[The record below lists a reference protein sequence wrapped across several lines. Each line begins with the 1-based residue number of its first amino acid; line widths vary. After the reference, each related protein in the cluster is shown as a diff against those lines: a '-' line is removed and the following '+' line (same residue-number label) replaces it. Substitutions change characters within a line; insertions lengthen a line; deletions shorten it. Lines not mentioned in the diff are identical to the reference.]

1 MDATIERECSALGGL
16 FQQIITDMKNGTPLW
31 EDLISKA
38 TKLHSCLRAAIL
50 ALSVYLEAFQK
61 IADVAT
67 NARGA
72 TKEIGTALTR
82 ICLRHKAVENR
93 MKSFTSAIMDCL
105 VMPLQEKI
113 EDWKRSL
120 INLDKEHAKEYKKAR
135 AELKKRSTDTLRLQ
149 KKKGRK
155 GQTSHIHAQ
164 IQGQSHGIGQS
175 DSEFNKMLESSA
187 AVIQEKRLSLEETER
202 KAVRAALL
210 EERGRFCLLARFLKP
225 VLDEEIAMLMELTHL
240 QEVSDQLQRHA
251 ASPHHLPP
259 ASEQVITDIK
269 GCDVT
274 QWSLATPPSSPSLSL
289 GSRKSS
295 MCSISSLTSSS
306 SGSCK
311 SHPSPS
317 GHPWHRSLSQSVGAR
332 PSSISSMVMLRH
344 LTNGSS
350 RDSGFTSQD
359 TLYTQPISEHQ
370 VSNVSSQCI
379 QSTGCTV
386 TRPVTTSTWPD
397 LQETSTVYDRQ
408 SQNTVNERPH
418 TISSAYEKGHQRPAL
433 SVYTFQAPDQEGNN
447 CCHSQPA
454 SPVSSSSSCSSS
466 NQQLSRIQLRRN
478 NGNRPP
484 IPNRCSSL
492 ERQTTTVKTE
502 PPSSPRGKPKLPLP
516 AHLAKEL
523 ATHQLQQPMY
533 VNMHELANL
542 AASRA
547 QEMQFPLPP
556 PPTSLPA
563 TGNDKVEGTEKDGG
577 SQTSESSVESS
588 SGYGSQTTLPHS
600 HSTHNQ
606 NENTWN
612 VPGAASALVSRRGSM
627 QQATRPP
634 PPARRTSTIIT
645 ATFSNLV
652 TNPNEES
659 IENII
664 DDTENLPP
672 PPAFLLE
679 GSSPVA
685 SPTPQRSIS
694 VSETVRTLTELRHT
708 PASPSLLRK
717 AAGQVQGHAN
727 TSNVM
732 QHGTILQTTCT
743 SVERS
748 STTSRSTSQERGA
761 HFTQTQIST
770 ATVTNQGQGP
780 GGVGQSF
787 MAALNAKLINSTS
800 GTTTGNSSPKSGR
813 KHSTDQQ
820 LTKNS
825 KTSSGF
831 LETLNAKLAQ
841 QQNLQG
847 NNGTSRSASVRRI
860 MGNRVPILDPVQVR
874 DSLMDQIR
882 RGTSLR
888 KTSGPI
894 NDRSAPKIC

>member
-38 TKLHSCLRAAIL
+38 TKLHSSLRAAIL
-50 ALSVYLEAFQK
+50 ALSTYLEAFQK

-93 MKSFTSAIMDCL
+93 MKSFTSAIMDYL

-164 IQGQSHGIGQS
+164 IQGQIHGVVQS

-317 GHPWHRSLSQSVGAR
+317 GHPWHRSLSQVA
-332 PSSISSMVMLRH
+332 
-344 LTNGSS
+344 
-350 RDSGFTSQD
+350 
-359 TLYTQPISEHQ
+359 
-370 VSNVSSQCI
+370 NVSSQYN

-397 LQETSTVYDRQ
+397 LQETSTTYDRQ
-408 SQNTVNERPH
+408 SQNTINERPH

-492 ERQTTTVKTE
+492 ERPSATVKTE

-556 PPTSLPA
+556 PPSSMPA
-563 TGNDKVEGTEKDGG
+563 SGNDKVEGTEKDGG

-606 NENTWN
+606 TENTWN
-612 VPGAASALVSRRGSM
+612 VPGTASTLLSRRGSM

-645 ATFSNLV
+645 ATFSSLV

-659 IENII
+659 IENIC

-717 AAGQVQGHAN
+717 AGGQGHVN

-732 QHGTILQTTCT
+732 QHSTILQTACT

-748 STTSRSTSQERGA
+748 STTTRSTSKERGT

-770 ATVTNQGQGP
+770 AAVSNQGQGP

-800 GTTTGNSSPKSGR
+800 GNSTGSSSPKPAR

-820 LTKNS
+820 MTKNS

-841 QQNLQG
+841 QQQSLQG
-847 NNGTSRSASVRRI
+847 NNVTSRSASVRRI
-860 MGNRVPILDPVQVR
+860 MGNRVPIMDPAQVR

>member
-16 FQQIITDMKNGTPLW
+16 FQQIVTDMKNGAPLW

-38 TKLHSCLRAAIL
+38 TKLHASLRAAIL
-50 ALSVYLEAFQK
+50 AISAYLEAFQK
-61 IADVAT
+61 IADAAT

-82 ICLRHKAVENR
+82 ICLRHKAVETR

-105 VMPLQEKI
+105 VLPLQEKL
-113 EDWKRSL
+113 EDWKKSL
-120 INLDKEHAKEYKKAR
+120 INLDKEHAKEFKKAR

-149 KKKGRK
+149 KKKARK
-155 GQTSHIHAQ
+155 VQVHLHV
-164 IQGQSHGIGQS
+164 QGQSQSHGTCS
-175 DSEFNKMLESSA
+175 DVELNRMLESSA
-187 AVIQEKRLSLEETER
+187 AVVQEKRLSLEETER

-317 GHPWHRSLSQSVGAR
+317 GHPWHRSLSQ
-332 PSSISSMVMLRH
+332 
-344 LTNGSS
+344 
-350 RDSGFTSQD
+350 
-359 TLYTQPISEHQ
+359 
-370 VSNVSSQCI
+370 VSNVSSLSN

-397 LQETSTVYDRQ
+397 LQETSVQYDRQ
-408 SQNTVNERPH
+408 NPGAVNERPH

-433 SVYTFQAPDQEGNN
+433 SVYTFQAPDRDGNS

-466 NQQLSRIQLRRN
+466 NQQLSRVQLRRN
-478 NGNRPP
+478 NGGNRPP

-492 ERQTTTVKTE
+492 ERPTIPVKNE
-502 PPSSPRGKPKLPLP
+502 PPGSPRGKPKLPLP

-523 ATHQLQQPMY
+523 ASHQLQQPMY

-547 QEMQFPLPP
+547 QEMQLPP
-556 PPTSLPA
+556 PPPLASLTTSG
-563 TGNDKVEGTEKDGG
+563 TDKVYEKSDKIEVPEKDAG
-577 SQTSESSVESS
+577 SQTSESSLESS
-588 SGYGSQTTLPHS
+588 SGYGSQNTLPHS
-600 HSTHNQ
+600 HSLHNQ
-606 NENTWN
+606 NENMWN
-612 VPGAASALVSRRGSM
+612 VPGSAATLVTRRGSA
-627 QQATRPP
+627 QQTSRPP
-634 PPARRTSTIIT
+634 PPTRRTSTVIT
-645 ATFSNLV
+645 VPPTSSV
-652 TNPNEES
+652 NEDRG
-659 IENII
+659 ENVC
-664 DDTENLPP
+664 DETENLPP

-679 GSSPVA
+679 SSSPTV

-717 AAGQVQGHAN
+717 TTGQQQGHN
-727 TSNVM
+727 NPSSII
-732 QHGTILQTTCT
+732 QHNAVLQITRS

-748 STTSRSTSQERGA
+748 SAARSSSQERGSVNSQINVA
-761 HFTQTQIST
+761 SGTVSQAGQT
-770 ATVTNQGQGP
+770 AGQGP
-780 GGVGQSF
+780 GGVGQGF
-787 MAALNAKLINSTS
+787 MAVLNAKLIGTMS
-800 GTTTGNSSPKSGR
+800 GNATAGVNMSPKSLR
-813 KHSTDQQ
+813 KQQ
-820 LTKNS
+820 LLEQQQQQQQQQQSKNV
-825 KTSSGF
+825 KTAASGF

-841 QQNLQG
+841 QQQALQQAG
-847 NNGTSRSASVRRI
+847 NTSRSASIRRI
-860 MGNRVPILDPVQVR
+860 MGNRVPIMDPLQMR

-894 NDRSAPKIC
+894 NDRSAPKIY

>member
-16 FQQIITDMKNGTPLW
+16 FQQIITDMKNGAPLW

-50 ALSVYLEAFQK
+50 AISAYLETFQK
-61 IADVAT
+61 IADAAT
-67 NARGA
+67 SARGA

-82 ICLRHKAVENR
+82 ICLRHKAVETR

-105 VMPLQEKI
+105 VLPLQEKL
-113 EDWKRSL
+113 EDWKKSL
-120 INLDKEHAKEYKKAR
+120 INLDKEHAKEYKKVR

-149 KKKGRK
+149 KKKARK
-155 GQTSHIHAQ
+155 GQHLHG
-164 IQGQSHGIGQS
+164 QGQLQSHGPTSGDI
-175 DSEFNKMLESSA
+175 ELNRMLESSA

-202 KAVRAALL
+202 RAVRAALL

-317 GHPWHRSLSQSVGAR
+317 GHPWHRSLSQSVGVR
-332 PSSISSMVMLRH
+332 PSSISGLMTLRH
-344 LTNGSS
+344 LANGSS

-370 VSNVSSQCI
+370 
-379 QSTGCTV
+379 
-386 TRPVTTSTWPD
+386 
-397 LQETSTVYDRQ
+397 ETSVQFDRQ
-408 SQNTVNERPH
+408 NQNTINERPH

-433 SVYTFQAPDQEGNN
+433 SVYTFQAPDNSG

-454 SPVSSSSSCSSS
+454 SPVSSSS
-466 NQQLSRIQLRRN
+466 NQASRVQLRRN
-478 NGNRPP
+478 NGSNRPP

-492 ERQTTTVKTE
+492 ERPSVPVKNE
-502 PPSSPRGKPKLPLP
+502 PPGSPRGKPKLPLP

-542 AASRA
+542 AATRA
-547 QEMQFPLPP
+547 QEMQLPLPP
-556 PPTSLPA
+556 PPASLAAPGSEK
-563 TGNDKVEGTEKDGG
+563 TEVTEKDGG

-588 SGYGSQTTLPHS
+588 SGYGSQTTIPHS
-600 HSTHNQ
+600 HSLHNQ
-606 NENTWN
+606 NENAWN
-612 VPGAASALVSRRGSM
+612 VPGAASTLMVRRGSV
-627 QQATRPP
+627 QQASKPP
-634 PPARRTSTIIT
+634 PPTRRTSTVIT
-645 ATFSNLV
+645 ATFNNPSSSSNDER
-652 TNPNEES
+652 TDNTCDEA
-659 IENII
+659 
-664 DDTENLPP
+664 ENLPP

-679 GSSPVA
+679 GSSPTA
-685 SPTPQRSIS
+685 SPTPQRSVS

-717 AAGQVQGHAN
+717 ATTGQTQSHNNASGTLQHN
-727 TSNVM
+727 TM
-732 QHGTILQTTCT
+732 LQVTRT

-748 STTSRSTSQERGA
+748 CAVIRSTSQERGS
-761 HFTQTQIST
+761 ST
-770 ATVTNQGQGP
+770 MQMTTINSGVNIQGQGP

-787 MAALNAKLINSTS
+787 MAVLSAKLINSTTGSNANS
-800 GTTTGNSSPKSGR
+800 GNNTSSSPKSSR
-813 KHSTDQQ
+813 KHSIEQQ
-820 LTKNS
+820 INKNS
-825 KTSSGF
+825 KTPSGF

-841 QQNLQG
+841 QQQNMQG
-847 NNGTSRSASVRRI
+847 NNMTSKSASVRRI
-860 MGNRVPILDPVQVR
+860 MGNRVPIIDPLQVR

-894 NDRSAPKIC
+894 NDRSAPKIY

>member
-16 FQQIITDMKNGTPLW
+16 FQQIITDMKNGAPLW

-50 ALSVYLEAFQK
+50 AVSAYLETFQK
-61 IADVAT
+61 IADAAT

-82 ICLRHKAVENR
+82 ICLRHKAVETR

-105 VMPLQEKI
+105 VLPLQEKL
-113 EDWKRSL
+113 EDWKKSL

-149 KKKGRK
+149 KKKARK
-155 GQTSHIHAQ
+155 GQHLHG
-164 IQGQSHGIGQS
+164 QGQPQSHGTLSG
-175 DSEFNKMLESSA
+175 DVEFNRMLESSA
-187 AVIQEKRLSLEETER
+187 AVVQEKRLSLEETER
-202 KAVRAALL
+202 RAVRAALL

-317 GHPWHRSLSQSVGAR
+317 GHPWHRSLSQ
-332 PSSISSMVMLRH
+332 
-344 LTNGSS
+344 
-350 RDSGFTSQD
+350 
-359 TLYTQPISEHQ
+359 
-370 VSNVSSQCI
+370 
-379 QSTGCTV
+379 
-386 TRPVTTSTWPD
+386 
-397 LQETSTVYDRQ
+397 ETSVQYDRQ
-408 SQNTVNERPH
+408 NQNSVNERPH

-433 SVYTFQAPDQEGNN
+433 SVYTFQAPDSSG

-466 NQQLSRIQLRRN
+466 NQQASRVQLRRN
-478 NGNRPP
+478 NGSNRPP

-492 ERQTTTVKTE
+492 ERPTVPVKNE
-502 PPSSPRGKPKLPLP
+502 SPGSPRGKPKLPLP

-523 ATHQLQQPMY
+523 VTHQLQQPMY

-542 AASRA
+542 AATRA
-547 QEMQFPLPP
+547 QEMQLPLPP
-556 PPTSLPA
+556 PPASLTA
-563 TGNDKVEGTEKDGG
+563 SGTEKTEVTEKDGG
-577 SQTSESSVESS
+577 SQTSESSAESS
-588 SGYGSQTTLPHS
+588 SGYGSQTTIPHS
-600 HSTHNQ
+600 HSLQNQ
-606 NENTWN
+606 NENAWN
-612 VPGAASALVSRRGSM
+612 VPGAASTLTVRRGSV
-627 QQATRPP
+627 QQASKPLPP
-634 PPARRTSTIIT
+634 TRRTSTVIT
-645 ATFSNLV
+645 ATFSTPVSGSNDERSD
-652 TNPNEES
+652 NPCDEA
-659 IENII
+659 
-664 DDTENLPP
+664 ENLPP

-679 GSSPVA
+679 GSSPTA
-685 SPTPQRSIS
+685 SPTPQRSVS

-717 AAGQVQGHAN
+717 ATSQTQSHNNQSAGSLQHNAVLQV
-727 TSNVM
+727 TRS
-732 QHGTILQTTCT
+732 

-748 STTSRSTSQERGA
+748 CTTIRSASQERG
-761 HFTQTQIST
+761 ST
-770 ATVTNQGQGP
+770 ATTQMAAINPGVNIQGQGP

-787 MAALNAKLINSTS
+787 MAVLSAKLINST
-800 GTTTGNSSPKSGR
+800 TGNNAAGGNNTSSSPKSSR
-813 KHSTDQQ
+813 KHSIDQQ
-820 LTKNS
+820 ITKNT
-825 KTSSGF
+825 KTATGF

-841 QQNLQG
+841 QQQNIQG
-847 NNGTSRSASVRRI
+847 NISSKSASVRRI
-860 MGNRVPILDPVQVR
+860 MGNRVPIIDPLQVR

-894 NDRSAPKIC
+894 NDRSAPKIY

>member
-38 TKLHSCLRAAIL
+38 TKLHSSLRAAIL
-50 ALSVYLEAFQK
+50 ALSTYLESFQK

-93 MKSFTSAIMDCL
+93 MKSFTSAIMDNL

-155 GQTSHIHAQ
+155 GQTSHLHTQ
-164 IQGQSHGIGQS
+164 IQGQIHGVVQS
-175 DSEFNKMLESSA
+175 DAEFNKMLESSV

-251 ASPHHLPP
+251 ALPHHLPP

-317 GHPWHRSLSQSVGAR
+317 GHPWHRSLSQ
-332 PSSISSMVMLRH
+332 
-344 LTNGSS
+344 
-350 RDSGFTSQD
+350 
-359 TLYTQPISEHQ
+359 
-370 VSNVSSQCI
+370 
-379 QSTGCTV
+379 
-386 TRPVTTSTWPD
+386 
-397 LQETSTVYDRQ
+397 ETSTTFDRQ

-492 ERQTTTVKTE
+492 ERPSATVKTE

-523 ATHQLQQPMY
+523 VTHQLQQPMY

-556 PPTSLPA
+556 PPSSMPA
-563 TGNDKVEGTEKDGG
+563 SGNDKVEGTEKDGG

-600 HSTHNQ
+600 HSIHNQ
-606 NENTWN
+606 TENTWN
-612 VPGAASALVSRRGSM
+612 VPGAASTLLSRRGSM

-645 ATFSNLV
+645 ATFSSLV
-652 TNPNEES
+652 INPNEES
-659 IENII
+659 IENIC

-717 AAGQVQGHAN
+717 AGAQGHTN

-732 QHGTILQTTCT
+732 QHSTILQTACT

-748 STTSRSTSQERGA
+748 STTARSTSKERGT

-770 ATVTNQGQGP
+770 ATVSNQGQGP

-800 GTTTGNSSPKSGR
+800 GNSTTSSSPKPAR

-820 LTKNS
+820 MTKNS

-841 QQNLQG
+841 QQQNLQG
-847 NNGTSRSASVRRI
+847 NNVTSRSASVRRI
-860 MGNRVPILDPVQVR
+860 MGNRVPIMDPTQVR

>member
-16 FQQIITDMKNGTPLW
+16 FQQIVTDMKNGAPLW

-38 TKLHSCLRAAIL
+38 TKLHASLRAAIL
-50 ALSVYLEAFQK
+50 AISAYLEAFQK
-61 IADVAT
+61 IADAAT

-82 ICLRHKAVENR
+82 ICLRHKAVETR

-105 VMPLQEKI
+105 VLPLQEKL
-113 EDWKRSL
+113 EDWKKSL
-120 INLDKEHAKEYKKAR
+120 INLDKEHAKEFKKAR

-149 KKKGRK
+149 KKKARK
-155 GQTSHIHAQ
+155 VQVHLHV
-164 IQGQSHGIGQS
+164 QGQSQSHGTCS
-175 DSEFNKMLESSA
+175 DVELNRMLESSA
-187 AVIQEKRLSLEETER
+187 AVVQEKRLSLEETER

-317 GHPWHRSLSQSVGAR
+317 GHPWHRSLSQ
-332 PSSISSMVMLRH
+332 
-344 LTNGSS
+344 
-350 RDSGFTSQD
+350 
-359 TLYTQPISEHQ
+359 
-370 VSNVSSQCI
+370 
-379 QSTGCTV
+379 
-386 TRPVTTSTWPD
+386 
-397 LQETSTVYDRQ
+397 ETSVQYDRQ
-408 SQNTVNERPH
+408 NPGAVNERPH

-433 SVYTFQAPDQEGNN
+433 SVYTFQAPDRDGNS

-466 NQQLSRIQLRRN
+466 NQQLSRVQLRRN
-478 NGNRPP
+478 NGGNRPP

-492 ERQTTTVKTE
+492 ERPTIPVKNE
-502 PPSSPRGKPKLPLP
+502 PPGSPRGKPKLPLP

-523 ATHQLQQPMY
+523 ASHQLQQPMY

-547 QEMQFPLPP
+547 QEMQLPP
-556 PPTSLPA
+556 PPPLASLTTSG
-563 TGNDKVEGTEKDGG
+563 TDKVYEKSDKIEVPEKDAG
-577 SQTSESSVESS
+577 SQTSESSLESS
-588 SGYGSQTTLPHS
+588 SGYGSQNTLPHS
-600 HSTHNQ
+600 HSLHNQ
-606 NENTWN
+606 NENMWN
-612 VPGAASALVSRRGSM
+612 VPGSAATLVTRRGSA
-627 QQATRPP
+627 QQTSRPP
-634 PPARRTSTIIT
+634 PPTRRTSTVIT
-645 ATFSNLV
+645 VPPTSSV
-652 TNPNEES
+652 NEDRG
-659 IENII
+659 ENVC
-664 DDTENLPP
+664 DETENLPP

-679 GSSPVA
+679 SSSPTV

-717 AAGQVQGHAN
+717 TTGQQQGHN
-727 TSNVM
+727 NPSSII
-732 QHGTILQTTCT
+732 QHNAVLQITRS

-748 STTSRSTSQERGA
+748 SAARSSSQERGSVNSQINVA
-761 HFTQTQIST
+761 SGTVSQAGQT
-770 ATVTNQGQGP
+770 AGQGP
-780 GGVGQSF
+780 GGVGQGF
-787 MAALNAKLINSTS
+787 MAVLNAKLIGTMS
-800 GTTTGNSSPKSGR
+800 GNATAGVNMSPKSLR
-813 KHSTDQQ
+813 KQQ
-820 LTKNS
+820 LLEQQQQQQQQQQSKNV
-825 KTSSGF
+825 KTAASGF

-841 QQNLQG
+841 QQQALQQAG
-847 NNGTSRSASVRRI
+847 NTSRSASIRRI
-860 MGNRVPILDPVQVR
+860 MGNRVPIMDPLQMR

-894 NDRSAPKIC
+894 NDRSAPKIY

>member
-1 MDATIERECSALGGL
+1 
-16 FQQIITDMKNGTPLW
+16 
-31 EDLISKA
+31 A
-38 TKLHSCLRAAIL
+38 TKLHASLRAAIL
-50 ALSVYLEAFQK
+50 AISVYLEAFQK
-61 IADVAT
+61 IADAAT

-82 ICLRHKAVENR
+82 ICLRHKAVETR

-105 VMPLQEKI
+105 VLPLQEKL
-113 EDWKRSL
+113 EDWKKSL
-120 INLDKEHAKEYKKAR
+120 INLDKEHAKEFKKAR

-149 KKKGRK
+149 KKKARK
-155 GQTSHIHAQ
+155 VQVHLHV
-164 IQGQSHGIGQS
+164 QGQSQSHGTCS
-175 DSEFNKMLESSA
+175 DVELNRMLESSA
-187 AVIQEKRLSLEETER
+187 AVVQEKRLSLEETER

-225 VLDEEIAMLMELTHL
+225 VLMYTHSLTGDEEIAMLMELTHL

-317 GHPWHRSLSQSVGAR
+317 GHPWHRSLSQPFGVR
-332 PSSISSMVMLRH
+332 PVSISGITTLRH
-344 LTNGSS
+344 LTSGSS

-359 TLYTQPISEHQ
+359 TLYNQPISEHQ
-370 VSNVSSQCI
+370 KI
-379 QSTGCTV
+379 QIVRSYKFPPPSDHA
-386 TRPVTTSTWPD
+386 TR
-397 LQETSTVYDRQ
+397 
-408 SQNTVNERPH
+408 
-418 TISSAYEKGHQRPAL
+418 SAYVPTYEKGHQRPAL
-433 SVYTFQAPDQEGNN
+433 SVYTFQAPDRDGNS

-466 NQQLSRIQLRRN
+466 NQQLSRVQLRRN
-478 NGNRPP
+478 NGGNRPP

-492 ERQTTTVKTE
+492 ERPTIPVKNE
-502 PPSSPRGKPKLPLP
+502 PPGSPRGKPKLPLP

-523 ATHQLQQPMY
+523 ASHQLQQPMY

-547 QEMQFPLPP
+547 QEMQLPP
-556 PPTSLPA
+556 PPPPASLTTPA
-563 TGNDKVEGTEKDGG
+563 IDKIEVPEKDAG
-577 SQTSESSVESS
+577 SQTSESSLESS
-588 SGYGSQTTLPHS
+588 SGYGSQNTLPHS
-600 HSTHNQ
+600 HSLHNQ

-612 VPGAASALVSRRGSM
+612 VPGAAATLVTRRGST
-627 QQATRPP
+627 QQTSRPP
-634 PPARRTSTIIT
+634 PPTRRTSTVIT
-645 ATFSNLV
+645 APPTSSV
-652 TNPNEES
+652 NEDRGEQVCD
-659 IENII
+659 E
-664 DDTENLPP
+664 TENLPP

-679 GSSPVA
+679 SSSPTV

-717 AAGQVQGHAN
+717 ATGQQQGHN
-727 TSNVM
+727 NPSSII
-732 QHGTILQTTCT
+732 QHNAVLQITRS

-748 STTSRSTSQERGA
+748 CSAARSSSQERGPVV
-761 HFTQTQIST
+761 QT
-770 ATVTNQGQGP
+770 TNVAGGVSVSQAGQAAGQGQGP
-780 GGVGQSF
+780 GGVGQGF
-787 MAALNAKLINSTS
+787 MAVLNAKLIGTMSSNAAAGVNLS
-800 GTTTGNSSPKSGR
+800 GSPKSLR
-813 KHSTDQQ
+813 KQSLSEQQ
-820 LTKNS
+820 QQQSKNV
-825 KTSSGF
+825 KTAAPGF

-841 QQNLQG
+841 QQQALQQAG
-847 NNGTSRSASVRRI
+847 NTSRSASIRRI
-860 MGNRVPILDPVQVR
+860 MGNRVPIMDPLQMR

-882 RGTSLR
+882 RGTPLR

-894 NDRSAPKIC
+894 NDRSAPKIY

>member
-38 TKLHSCLRAAIL
+38 TKLHSSLRAAIL
-50 ALSVYLEAFQK
+50 ALSTYLEAFQK

-93 MKSFTSAIMDCL
+93 MKSFTSAIMDYL

-164 IQGQSHGIGQS
+164 IQGQIHGVVQS

-317 GHPWHRSLSQSVGAR
+317 GHPWHRSLSQVA
-332 PSSISSMVMLRH
+332 
-344 LTNGSS
+344 
-350 RDSGFTSQD
+350 
-359 TLYTQPISEHQ
+359 
-370 VSNVSSQCI
+370 NVSSQYN

-397 LQETSTVYDRQ
+397 LQETSTTYDRQ
-408 SQNTVNERPH
+408 SQNTINERPH

-492 ERQTTTVKTE
+492 ERPSATVKTE

-556 PPTSLPA
+556 PPSSMPA
-563 TGNDKVEGTEKDGG
+563 SGNDKVEGTEKDGG

-606 NENTWN
+606 TENTWN
-612 VPGAASALVSRRGSM
+612 VPGAASTLLSRRGSM

-645 ATFSNLV
+645 ATFSSLV

-659 IENII
+659 IENIC

-717 AAGQVQGHAN
+717 AGGQGHVN

-732 QHGTILQTTCT
+732 QHSTILQTACT

-748 STTSRSTSQERGA
+748 STTTRSTSKERGT

-770 ATVTNQGQGP
+770 AAVSNQGQGP

-800 GTTTGNSSPKSGR
+800 GNSTGSSSPKPAR

-820 LTKNS
+820 MTKNS

-841 QQNLQG
+841 QQQSLQG
-847 NNGTSRSASVRRI
+847 NNVTSRSASVRRI
-860 MGNRVPILDPVQVR
+860 MGNRVPIMDPAQVR

>member
-1 MDATIERECSALGGL
+1 MDATIERECSALGRL

-38 TKLHSCLRAAIL
+38 TKLHSSLRAAIL
-50 ALSVYLEAFQK
+50 ALSAYLEAFQK

-155 GQTSHIHAQ
+155 VQTSHLHTQ
-164 IQGQSHGIGQS
+164 IQGQIHGVAQS
-175 DSEFNKMLESSA
+175 DAEFNKMLESSV

-210 EERGRFCLLARFLKP
+210 EERGRFCILAGCLKP

-251 ASPHHLPP
+251 ALPNHLPP

-317 GHPWHRSLSQSVGAR
+317 GHPWHRSLSQ
-332 PSSISSMVMLRH
+332 
-344 LTNGSS
+344 
-350 RDSGFTSQD
+350 
-359 TLYTQPISEHQ
+359 
-370 VSNVSSQCI
+370 VSNVCSQYNE
-379 QSTGCTV
+379 SGCTV

-397 LQETSTVYDRQ
+397 LQETSTTFDRQ

-492 ERQTTTVKTE
+492 ERPSAVVKTE
-502 PPSSPRGKPKLPLP
+502 APSSPRGKPKLPLP

-523 ATHQLQQPMY
+523 VTHQHQQPMY

-556 PPTSLPA
+556 PPSSMPA
-563 TGNDKVEGTEKDGG
+563 SGNDKVEGTEKDGG

-600 HSTHNQ
+600 HSIHNQ
-606 NENTWN
+606 TENIWN
-612 VPGAASALVSRRGSM
+612 VPGAASTLLSRRGSM

-645 ATFSNLV
+645 ATFSSLV

-659 IENII
+659 IENIC

-717 AAGQVQGHAN
+717 AGVQGHTN

-732 QHGTILQTTCT
+732 QHSTILQTACT

-748 STTSRSTSQERGA
+748 STTSRSTSKERGT

-770 ATVTNQGQGP
+770 AAVSNQGQGP

-800 GTTTGNSSPKSGR
+800 GNNTSSSSPKPAR

-820 LTKNS
+820 MTKNS

-841 QQNLQG
+841 QQQNLQG
-847 NNGTSRSASVRRI
+847 NNITSRSANVRRI
-860 MGNRVPILDPVQVR
+860 MGNRVPIIDPTQVR

>member
-16 FQQIITDMKNGTPLW
+16 FQQIITDMKNGAPLW

-50 ALSVYLEAFQK
+50 AVSAYLETFQK
-61 IADVAT
+61 IADAAT

-82 ICLRHKAVENR
+82 ICLRHKAVETR

-105 VMPLQEKI
+105 VLPLQEKL
-113 EDWKRSL
+113 EDWKKSL

-149 KKKGRK
+149 KKKARK
-155 GQTSHIHAQ
+155 GQHLHG
-164 IQGQSHGIGQS
+164 QGQPQSHGTLSG
-175 DSEFNKMLESSA
+175 DVEFNRMLESSA
-187 AVIQEKRLSLEETER
+187 AVVQEKRLSLEETER
-202 KAVRAALL
+202 RAVRAALL

-317 GHPWHRSLSQSVGAR
+317 GHPWHRSLSQ
-332 PSSISSMVMLRH
+332 
-344 LTNGSS
+344 
-350 RDSGFTSQD
+350 
-359 TLYTQPISEHQ
+359 
-370 VSNVSSQCI
+370 
-379 QSTGCTV
+379 
-386 TRPVTTSTWPD
+386 
-397 LQETSTVYDRQ
+397 ETSVQYDRQ
-408 SQNTVNERPH
+408 NQNSVTERPH

-433 SVYTFQAPDQEGNN
+433 SVYTFQAPDSSG

-466 NQQLSRIQLRRN
+466 NQQASRVQLRRN
-478 NGNRPP
+478 NGSNRPP

-492 ERQTTTVKTE
+492 ERPTVPVKNE
-502 PPSSPRGKPKLPLP
+502 SPGSPRGKPKLPLP

-523 ATHQLQQPMY
+523 VTHQLQQPMY

-542 AASRA
+542 AATRA
-547 QEMQFPLPP
+547 QEMQLPLPP
-556 PPTSLPA
+556 PPASLTA
-563 TGNDKVEGTEKDGG
+563 SGTEKTEVTEKDGG
-577 SQTSESSVESS
+577 SQTSESSAESS
-588 SGYGSQTTLPHS
+588 SGYGSQTTIPHS
-600 HSTHNQ
+600 HSLQNQ
-606 NENTWN
+606 NENAWN
-612 VPGAASALVSRRGSM
+612 VPGAASTLTVRRGSV
-627 QQATRPP
+627 QQASKPLPP
-634 PPARRTSTIIT
+634 TRRTSTIIT
-645 ATFSNLV
+645 ATFSTPV
-652 TNPNEES
+652 SGSNEERTDNPCD
-659 IENII
+659 EA
-664 DDTENLPP
+664 ENLPP

-679 GSSPVA
+679 GSSPTA
-685 SPTPQRSIS
+685 SPTPQRSVS

-717 AAGQVQGHAN
+717 ATSQTQSHNNQSAGALQHNAVLQV
-727 TSNVM
+727 TRS
-732 QHGTILQTTCT
+732 

-748 STTSRSTSQERGA
+748 CTTIRSTAQERGSTTT
-761 HFTQTQIST
+761 TQMTTMNTGI
-770 ATVTNQGQGP
+770 NIQGQGP

-787 MAALNAKLINSTS
+787 MAVLSAKLINST
-800 GTTTGNSSPKSGR
+800 TGNNAAGGNNTSSSPKSSR
-813 KHSTDQQ
+813 KHSIDQQ
-820 LTKNS
+820 ITKNT
-825 KTSSGF
+825 KTATGF

-841 QQNLQG
+841 QQQNIQG
-847 NNGTSRSASVRRI
+847 NISSKSASVRRI
-860 MGNRVPILDPVQVR
+860 MGNRVPIIDPLQVR

-894 NDRSAPKIC
+894 NDRSAPKIY